1 MADASTPSDFLF
13 ESAYTGERESDAT
26 CQAVQELHRRAT
38 PEIFERALVCT
49 ASGDAR
55 WREIGIDVL
64 SQLGSGLPDEQRW
77 YLPEC
82 RAAAMRA
89 VDDPSPDVV
98 RSAASALCHLNV
110 DDATLPALL
119 ALESHPDA
127 EVRRAAAQGL
137 MSSSAREEAG
147 QALLRLMED
156 EDDDVRD
163 WATCAYAFDPPDT
176 PQARAAL
183 HRRWTTDPF
192 EDARDEA
199 LWGLVRL
206 GDREAVE
213 ELLRRYQNDKCG
225 YGDRQAMGDLH
236 AYSGGTPSD
245 DAVIEATRRW
255 LQAHH

>member
-1 MADASTPSDFLF
+1 MADASTPSEILF
-13 ESAYTGERESDAT
+13 DAAYAGAREADST
-26 CQAVQELHRRAT
+26 WQAVYELHRRAT
-38 PEIFERALVCT
+38 PEVFERAQAC
-49 ASGDAR
+49 AGSGDAR
-55 WREIGIDVL
+55 WREIGLDVL
-64 SQLGSGLPDEQRW
+64 SQLGAGLPAEQRW

-82 RAAAMRA
+82 RAAALRA
-89 VDDPSPDVV
+89 LDDRNPDVV

-119 ALESHPDA
+119 ALETHRDPA
-127 EVRRAAAQGL
+127 NRRATAQGL
-137 MSSSAREEAG
+137 MASSAHEKAR

-163 WATCAYAFDPPDT
+163 WATCAYAFDPPAT

-183 HRRWTTDPF
+183 RRRWTTDPF

-213 ELLRRYQNDKCG
+213 ELLRRYQDGACG

-236 AYSGGTPSD
+236 GYAGDDPSD